1 MKKVSLLVALAV
13 LGTGM
18 LSEIKGEG
26 INTEKAQIKWTGKKI
41 GGTHFGAIELKKGE
55 LVLDGNQIAN
65 GTFVL
70 DMTTISNEDIKS
82 EESNQKLVGHLKSAD
97 FFNVDAYPEST
108 LQIRNSTPFENN
120 KSRVSADLTIKGI
133 TEQISFDVVRE
144 GAVYTALI
152 EVDRSK
158 FDVRYGS
165 KSFFN
170 DIGDR
175 AIDDIFTMEVSMFM
189 D

>member
-1 MKKVSLLVALAV
+1 MKKVSFLVAIAV

-18 LSEIKGEG
+18 LSEIRGEFL
-26 INTEKAQIKWTGKKI
+26 NTTKSQIKWTGKKI
-41 GGTHFGAIELKKGE
+41 GGSHHGDIDLKKGE
-55 LVLDGNQIAN
+55 FVLDGDQIVK

-70 DMTTISNEDIKS
+70 DMTSITNADIES
-82 EESNQKLVGHLKSAD
+82 EAYNQKLIGHLKSED
-97 FFNVDAYPEST
+97 FFHVEEYPEST
-108 LQIRNSTPFENN
+108 LLIKQSTPFENN
-120 KSRVSADLTIKGI
+120 QASVSANLTIKGI
-133 TEQISFDVVRE
+133 TEPISFNVKRE
-144 GAVYTALI
+144 GSVYTALI

-170 DIGDR
+170 DIGDK
-175 AIDDIFTMEVSMFM
+175 AIDDIFTMEVSIFM